1 MRHTNRMRRY
11 IVTAGGAVLVGS
23 RRGTQV
29 LHDED
34 LTSVMVRSRLRLNT
48 LAHYQVPDGASL
60 ALQARQLYASN
71 TKNGTVKQH
80 NGTLYNR
87 EIL

>member
-1 MRHTNRMRRY
+1 
-11 IVTAGGAVLVGS
+11 
-23 RRGTQV
+23 
-29 LHDED
+29 
-34 LTSVMVRSRLRLNT
+34 MVRSRLRLNT